1 MNNLMKVS
9 KLKKSYTDGS
19 GNILDILKGID
30 LEISVD
36 STLSISGSS
45 GSGKSTLLHILGGLD
60 QPSSG
65 EIFFQNRSLF
75 TFKNKELADWRN
87 TSIGFVFQSHCL
99 LPDFTAIENVAMPA
113 MISRLNKSEA
123 REKASTLLKLV
134 NLSEREEHKPHQL
147 SGGEQQR
154 VAIARALINSPQL
167 ILADEPTGNL
177 DVKTGDLVGKMLKNV
192 CKNQNTTLIVVTHNP
207 KLASAMDYQLNLQDG
222 LLQKPSLPNTIH

>member
-1 MNNLMKVS
+1 MRIS

-19 GNILDILKGID
+19 GNKLDILKGID
-30 LEISVD
+30 LDISANA
-36 STLSISGSS
+36 TLSISGSS

-65 EIFFQNRSLF
+65 EIFFQDKSLF

-99 LPDFTAIENVAMPA
+99 LPDFSAIENVAMPA
-113 MISRLNKSEA
+113 MISGLNKSEA
-123 REKASTLLKLV
+123 QEKALILLKLV
-134 NLSEREEHKPHQL
+134 NLSERKDHKPHQL

-154 VAIARALINSPQL
+154 VAIARALINSPRL

-177 DVKTGDLVGKMLKNV
+177 DVKTGDLVGKMLKTV
-192 CKNQNTTLIVVTHNP
+192 CKNQDTTLIVVTHNP
-207 KLASAMDYQLNLQDG
+207 KLAAAMDYQLNLQDG
-222 LLQKPSLPNTIH
+222 LLQKP

>member
-1 MNNLMKVS
+1 MNNLMRIS
-9 KLKKSYTDGS
+9 ELKKSYTDGS
-19 GNILDILKGID
+19 GNNLDILKGID
-30 LEISVD
+30 LEISEN

-65 EIFFQNRSLF
+65 EIFFKNRSLF

-99 LPDFTAIENVAMPA
+99 LPDFSAIENVAMPA
-113 MISRLNKSEA
+113 MISGLNKSEA
-123 REKASTLLKLV
+123 LEKALILLKLV
-134 NLSEREEHKPHQL
+134 NLSERKDHKPQQL

-177 DVKTGDLVGKMLKNV
+177 DMKTGDLVGKMLKTV

-207 KLASAMDYQLNLQDG
+207 KLATAMDYQLNLQDG
-222 LLQKPSLPNTIH
+222 LLQKPSY